1 MVCHDFLSA
10 RGLAMFFSHY
20 FAQNT
25 GLLEFEGLLGVGARA
40 AEIADRRA
48 GIHRPRARTIAFLRA
63 PLRWILA
70 YPLAALFTDNKV
82 VVVQAAGA
90 VRGREGGLG
99 RGSNRRFLRE
109 TRFGA
114 GPPAM
119 ALAGWLCALWTRAHR
134 VSRFLE
140 TQTQPSLSLS
150 FNRKFA
156 SSTQTPVEI
165 DVGVPVGAPN
175 GNADGGTEDTVP
187 EPEDVGTNDGGT
199 VGTVTEDGGTEEVVG
214 TEDGDTKEVVGTED
228 GDTKAVGTGDA
239 EGAEEAVGT
248 EEGDS
253 EEVGTEDTV
262 PEPEDVGT
270 NDGGTVGAVTKDGG
284 TEEVGTED
292 GDTKEVVGTEDGDTK
307 EVVGT
312 EDGDTKEVVG
322 TEDGDTKEVVGTEDG
337 DTKAVGTG
345 DAEGAEEAVGTE
357 EGDSEDVGTE
367 EVVGTEDGSVEGGF
381 DDAAT
386 TEDDLVVFER
396 PLTDQAGISTSN
408 SRGRFSL
415 VGCRASPDQ
424 KTQGGYD

>member
-1 MVCHDFLSA
+1 MNAPTRLKRKRAPAIISERHRICSLDDNTRITIVALSRAMVCHDFLSA

-114 GPPAM
+114 GPPAIGTRRL
-119 ALAGWLCALWTRAHR
+119 ALRLVDESAPR
-134 VSRFLE
+134 VSFLGDPNA
-140 TQTQPSLSLS
+140 TQPLFVVQSEI
-150 FNRKFA
+150 RVVDK
-156 SSTQTPVEI
+156 TPVEI

-228 GDTKAVGTGDA
+228 GDTKAVGTG
-239 EGAEEAVGT
+239 
-248 EEGDS
+248 
-253 EEVGTEDTV
+253 
-262 PEPEDVGT
+262 
-270 NDGGTVGAVTKDGG
+270 
-284 TEEVGTED
+284 
-292 GDTKEVVGTEDGDTK
+292 
-307 EVVGT
+307 
-312 EDGDTKEVVG
+312 
-322 TEDGDTKEVVGTEDG
+322 
-337 DTKAVGTG
+337 
-345 DAEGAEEAVGTE
+345 
-357 EGDSEDVGTE
+357 
-367 EVVGTEDGSVEGGF
+367 
-381 DDAAT
+381 
-386 TEDDLVVFER
+386 
-396 PLTDQAGISTSN
+396 
-408 SRGRFSL
+408 
-415 VGCRASPDQ
+415 
-424 KTQGGYD
+424 